1 MLFDHFNQSQMQWRL
16 LFWAQMKFHCNW
28 TNWNNKPKHKQTKE
42 MKREKHRNALRTMI
56 KRCFRPNGM
65 WKCLF
70 SWFHLNRVFDTWAL
84 FHNEL
89 FSVGTVKTSK
99 WKECSFTRNTTFGA
113 QPISIYS
120 NQSNGLSSVSG
131 TKSNIIS
138 WTERWLPSIIKC
150 RNRMRRISYWQFHLC
165 WKFHIHYYQIKHF
178 IKMILIV
185 AEIENMR
192 LCIN

>member
-1 MLFDHFNQSQMQWRL
+1 MLSTKWNVEVSIFMVSLESSIRYMSSVSQWVVLGRNGEN
-16 LFWAQMKFHCNW
+16 FKV
-28 TNWNNKPKHKQTKE
+28 
-42 MKREKHRNALRTMI
+42 KRML
-56 KRCFRPNGM
+56 P
-65 WKCLF
+65 
-70 SWFHLNRVFDTWAL
+70 
-84 FHNEL
+84 
-89 FSVGTVKTSK
+89 
-99 WKECSFTRNTTFGA
+99 FTRNTTFGA

-150 RNRMRRISYWQFHLC
+150 RNQMRRISNWQFHLC

-185 AEIENMR
+185 AEIENMHQLIDKR
-192 LCIN
+192 LEVEMI